1 MSCLGV
7 HFALSEEEVANLRS
21 KPDNESRL
29 EYLQEEVEETYFE
42 KHPDLLAEND
52 KSWDAMHRTLTDG
65 KLSWDNGKYPLNHVI
80 MGGEPLYSDDD
91 YIISLKT
98 PKQVQDIAAALPSVT
113 EAEFRKRYFAIDE
126 SYGFPLSEEDF
137 GYTWENFQ
145 SVRELFLRA
154 ASKNRYVLFT
164 ADQ

>member
-7 HFALSEEEVANLRS
+7 HFALSENEVSGLRS
-21 KPDNESRL
+21 QPDDASRL
-29 EYLQEEVEETYFE
+29 EQLQEEIEQTYFE
-42 KHPDLLAEND
+42 DHPELLAEND
-52 KSWDAMHRTLTDG
+52 KAWDAIHRTLTDG
-65 KLSWDNGKYPLNHVI
+65 KLAWDNGKYPLNHVI
-80 MGGEPLYSDDD
+80 MGGEPLYSEDD

-113 EAEFRKRYFAIDE
+113 ESDFRKRYFAIDK
-126 SYGFPLSEEDF
+126 SYGSPLSEEDF

-154 ASKNRYVLFT
+154 ASENRYVLFT